1 MDVIL
6 CREGFLV
13 RGEGQRTS
21 SRARTVSC
29 KSSDLTQIR
38 HFEIVKNLFQL
49 ALKSLRY
56 QDFGMIATAISVF
69 GKISFANQSKSLKSL
84 YKLHK
89 IDTVED

>member
-1 MDVIL
+1 M
-6 CREGFLV
+6 
-13 RGEGQRTS
+13 RGEGQRIS

-38 HFEIVKNLFQL
+38 CSEIVKNLFQL

-56 QDFGMIATAISVF
+56 QDFGMIGTAISVF
-69 GKISFANQSKSLKSL
+69 GKILFANQSKSLKLL